1 MSGSGDN
8 LALLVAAWTA
18 MLRSGRDEELG
29 SILDDR
35 VVWQGLLPELVC
47 NGRPE
52 VLTRPGRLERRPWRI
67 TRIEAA
73 EFGDRVAV
81 CVEGPGLSDGD
92 GPGSPDAP
100 VLPPGVPRSLVFTF
114 RDGRV
119 VRMESLPSRDAA
131 FALAG
136 G

>member
-1 MSGSGDN
+1 MNRSGDN

-29 SILDDR
+29 SILDDG
-35 VVWQGLLPELVC
+35 VIWQGLLPELVC
-47 NGRPE
+47 TGRTE
-52 VLTRPGRLERRPWRI
+52 VLSRLGRLGRRPWRI

-92 GPGSPDAP
+92 GPGSPDAR
-100 VLPPGVPRSLVFTF
+100 VLPPGSPRSLVFTF
-114 RDGRV
+114 RAGRV
-119 VRMESLPSRDAA
+119 VRMESLPSRDEA
-131 FALAG
+131 FALAAG
-136 G
+136 